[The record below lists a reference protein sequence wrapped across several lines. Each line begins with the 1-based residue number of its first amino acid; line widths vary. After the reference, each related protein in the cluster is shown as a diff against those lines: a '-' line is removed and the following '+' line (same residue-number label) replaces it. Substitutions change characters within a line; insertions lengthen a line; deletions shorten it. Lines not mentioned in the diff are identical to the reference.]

1 MFSSKSSNTG
11 GDKTPAAKSANF
23 TDNGNQLSIA
33 CGKTAFSTDMFLSAV
48 TGTTTSQIRKS
59 FDARENL
66 IKDCKKDKNS
76 N

>member
-48 TGTTTSQIRKS
+48 TGTTTS
-59 FDARENL
+59 
-66 IKDCKKDKNS
+66 
-76 N
+76 